1 MVFSETPKSLA
12 ECFWWGRVLEPTGI
26 TNLSVMSFEP
36 TILGRTGLKVGR
48 LGLSAAYGVPAI
60 AIEEAF
66 ECGVNYFHWGA
77 ARRGMMA
84 EGIRRL
90 AKKNRERMVVVI
102 QNYWPWAKLIPKSLE
117 RALKELKL
125 DYADVL
131 LFSTFRKRPNQR
143 AIDTALK
150 LKKKGL
156 IRHLG
161 LSCHHRPRFAEV
173 EKEKIFDIYHIRYN
187 AVHRGA
193 ENDVFPLLTKKD
205 GPGIVIFTATCH
217 TKLLRR
223 GYIPKNEKI
232 PKAIDCYRFVLSH
245 PSVHVCIS
253 GPQDLKQT
261 RENFKTLEIGPMTEK
276 ELAWMRGVGDHI
288 YRK

>member
-1 MVFSETPKSLA
+1 
-12 ECFWWGRVLEPTGI
+12 
-26 TNLSVMSFEP
+26 MSFEP
-36 TILGRTGLKVGR
+36 TILGRTGLRVRR
-48 LGLSAAYGVPAI
+48 LGLGAAYGVPAR

-66 ECGVNYFHWGA
+66 ERGVNYFYWGA
-77 ARRGMMA
+77 LRRGKMA

-90 AKKNRERMVVVI
+90 AKKNRESIVVVI

-117 RALKELKL
+117 RAFKELKL

-150 LKKKGL
+150 LKEKGL

-161 LSCHHRPRFAEV
+161 LACHHRPRFAEV
-173 EKEKIFDIYHIRYN
+173 EKEKIFDVFHIRYN

-193 ENDVFPLLTKKD
+193 EKDVFPVLPKKD

-223 GYIPKNEKI
+223 SCVPRNEKT
-232 PKAIDCYRFVLSH
+232 PKATDCYQFVLSH
-245 PSVHVCIS
+245 PLVHVCLFA
-253 GPQDLKQT
+253 PQDLKQT
-261 RENFKTLEIGPMTEK
+261 REDLKTLDMGPMTEK
-276 ELAWMRGVGDHI
+276 ELAWMRRVGDHI
-288 YRK
+288 YHK